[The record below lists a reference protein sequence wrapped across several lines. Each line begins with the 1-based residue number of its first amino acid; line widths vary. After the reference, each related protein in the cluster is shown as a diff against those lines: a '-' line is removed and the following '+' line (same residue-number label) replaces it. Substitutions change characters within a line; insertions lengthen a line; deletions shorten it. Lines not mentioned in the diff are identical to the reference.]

1 MKHLAKVS
9 IAAAALAAPLAIIP
23 SAQAQQ
29 TYAQCISQQRNQQ
42 VTGAVVGGVLG
53 AVLGAQIHQSNESAR
68 RDRHYANQPR
78 HRGWRGHRG
87 RGYVEPYQRRSN
99 DGAVIAGAGLGAL
112 AGGAMGSVGSRCDHL
127 PGGPRYVHHS
137 QYQHPHYGGQ
147 QYGYSQQGYDPY
159 YDDYGYYDNS
169 QLAGGPGYDPYY
181 QQQPAQP
188 QVAGYGYGN
197 CRQIQTA
204 GRIQYVCQ
212 GADGIW
218 RPAN

>member
-1 MKHLAKVS
+1 MKHLAKGSV
-9 IAAAALAAPLAIIP
+9 IAAVLAAPLAFTP
-23 SAQAQQ
+23 MAAAQQ
-29 TYAQCISQQRNQQ
+29 SYAECISQQRNQQ

-68 RDRHYANQPR
+68 RDRHYANQPQ

-112 AGGAMGSVGSRCDHL
+112 AGGALGSVGSNCDHL

-137 QYQHPHYGGQ
+137 QHHQPYYGGQ
-147 QYGYSQQGYDPY
+147 HQGYHQQGYDPY

-181 QQQPAQP
+181 QQPAQP
-188 QVAGYGYGN
+188 HTAGHGYAA

-204 GRIQYVCQ
+204 GRVQYVCQ

>member
-1 MKHLAKVS
+1 MKHLAKGTVF
-9 IAAAALAAPLAIIP
+9 AAVLAAPLAFTP
-23 SAQAQQ
+23 MAAAQQ
-29 TYAQCISQQRNQQ
+29 SYAECISQQRNQQ
-42 VTGAVVGGVLG
+42 VTGAVVGGLLG

-68 RDRHYANQPR
+68 RDRHYANQYD
-78 HRGWRGHRG
+78 HRGWRGHRGHRG

-112 AGGAMGSVGSRCDHL
+112 AGGAMGSVGSNCDHL

-137 QYQHPHYGGQ
+137 QHQQPYYGGQ

-159 YDDYGYYDNS
+159 YDDYGQYDNR

-181 QQQPAQP
+181 QQQPQT
-188 QVAGYGYGN
+188 AGYGYGN
-197 CRQIQTA
+197 CRQIQTG
-204 GRIQYVCQ
+204 GRVQYVCQ